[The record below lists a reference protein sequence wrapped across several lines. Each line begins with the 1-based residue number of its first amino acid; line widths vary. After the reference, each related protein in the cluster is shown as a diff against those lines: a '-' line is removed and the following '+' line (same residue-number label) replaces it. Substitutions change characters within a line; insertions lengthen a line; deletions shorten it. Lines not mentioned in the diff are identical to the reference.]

1 MASIISM
8 FNSHFEN
15 FINDVLTVFPE
26 NIDLK
31 TAKNT
36 FTLIQKTNPK
46 ILISIWFEH
55 VAQPYGKQISK
66 GNIKFFLDKDYN
78 EDLTKAEVDNSDKI
92 IKCIDNLRDPI
103 RNMGEDN
110 QKKSMKYIQNLTKL
124 SKMQAVPNN

>member
-36 FTLIQKTNPK
+36 FILMQKTNPK
-46 ILISIWFEH
+46 MLVSIWFEH
-55 VAQPYGKQISK
+55 ITQPYGKQISK
-66 GNIKFFLDKDYN
+66 GNIKFFLEKDYN
-78 EDLTKAEVDNSDKI
+78 EDLTKADVDNTDKI
-92 IKCIDNLRDPI
+92 MKCIDNLRDPI

-110 QKKSMKYIQNLTKL
+110 QKKAMKYIQNLTKL
-124 SKMQAVPNN
+124 SKMQATNN